1 MSPSQRI
8 GVLTLIP
15 KPKSPT
21 ELVYIKNW
29 RPITLL
35 NVDYKI
41 FTHVIK
47 SRILRSLPYIISNV
61 QSGFQAGKSTNDN
74 ILLMYLTLE
83 YFDENP
89 EEESLLLQ
97 VEFEKAFDTVEHDF
111 LFKTLECMGFGEYLI
126 KLEKVAFHGCMS
138 YANVNRYLSSH
149 IYISRGLHQGS
160 PLPPILF
167 LLVVQVFTN
176 RLENRPDIKGI
187 DIDEVNI
194 LLSLFADDTDIF
206 LEASLECLEAV
217 IAELIEF
224 GVYSGCRCNV
234 EKPKCIPLGKA

>member
-1 MSPSQRI
+1 M
-8 GVLTLIP
+8 TLIP

-47 SRILRSLPYIISNV
+47 NIILRSLPYIISNV

-74 ILLMYLTLE
+74 LLLMYLTLE

-97 VEFEKAFDTVEHDF
+97 VDFEKAFDTVEHDF

-126 KLEKVAFHGCMS
+126 KLVKVAFHGCMS
-138 YANVNRYLSSH
+138 YVNVNGYLSSP

-160 PLPPILF
+160 PLFPSYFYWLPKF
-167 LLVVQVFTN
+167 LQ
-176 RLENRPDIKGI
+176 IG
-187 DIDEVNI
+187 
-194 LLSLFADDTDIF
+194 
-206 LEASLECLEAV
+206 
-217 IAELIEF
+217 
-224 GVYSGCRCNV
+224 
-234 EKPKCIPLGKA
+234 

>member
-35 NVDYKI
+35 NVDYKR
-41 FTHVIK
+41 FAHVIK
-47 SRILRSLPYIISNV
+47 NIILLSLPYIISNV

-74 ILLMYLTLE
+74 LLLVCLTLE

-97 VEFEKAFDTVEHDF
+97 VDFEKVFDTVEHDF

-126 KLEKVAFHGCMS
+126 KLVKVAFYGSMS
-138 YANVNRYLSSH
+138 YANVNGYLSSP

-160 PLPPILF
+160 PLPPSYFFWLPKF
-167 LLVVQVFTN
+167 LQ
-176 RLENRPDIKGI
+176 I
-187 DIDEVNI
+187 D
-194 LLSLFADDTDIF
+194 
-206 LEASLECLEAV
+206 
-217 IAELIEF
+217 
-224 GVYSGCRCNV
+224 
-234 EKPKCIPLGKA
+234 